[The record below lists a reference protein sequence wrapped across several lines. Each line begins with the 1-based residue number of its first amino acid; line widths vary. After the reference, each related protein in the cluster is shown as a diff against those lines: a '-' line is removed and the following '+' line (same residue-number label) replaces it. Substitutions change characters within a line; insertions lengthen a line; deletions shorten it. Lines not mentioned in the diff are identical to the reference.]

1 MYAFGKLMQTKRQVR
16 KRVSVGLRVICKTNT
31 IDTRKLKDWRQI
43 CIFSEDKSLS
53 FAWLRTA
60 SGFPAYHLFSYNLYR
75 RGIGAGSARSPRALS
90 HFFSPKI
97 SISSNPRSEPVCAP
111 FPCGAHLKFTQFSD
125 LHNVP
130 LPVRSSRSSC
140 RRLRGRWFRMHGH
153 R

>member
-60 SGFPAYHLFSYNLYR
+60 SGFPAYYLFSYNLYR

-97 SISSNPRSEPVCAP
+97 NISPNPRHEHANPAPRTVCAP
-111 FPCGAHLKFTQFSD
+111 FPCGAHLKFTQWSLEFQLLNPYNKS
-125 LHNVP
+125 LW
-130 LPVRSSRSSC
+130 RFFIS
-140 RRLRGRWFRMHGH
+140 
-153 R
+153 